1 MKNGAAPGV
10 LIGVRGESR
19 SDENAILV
27 PSGDQAG
34 RKSPLDP
41 SVRFD
46 SVFVLMSSSQMFA
59 APSRV
64 DTNAS
69 HAPFGDSTPWSSN
82 AGLSVKRSR
91 PEPSACTR

>member
-1 MKNGAAPGV
+1 MKYGAAPGTLV
-10 LIGVRGESR
+10 GVRGESR

-46 SVFVLMSSSQMFA
+46 SVLFLRSSSQIFA
-59 APSRV
+59 GPSRV

-69 HAPFGDSTPWSSN
+69 DEPSGDSTAWSSN
-82 AGLSVKRSR
+82 VGLSVSRSR
-91 PEPSACTR
+91 PDPSGCTR